1 MNAAA
6 APELTVT
13 ELTLYAGCMPGR
25 PFRDYVHAAA
35 GAGFTAIT
43 MWPNIWFRAQRREGL
58 TPREMKLLADDHG
71 VRITDLDP
79 LGDWLPTPSAGTAPG
94 PMRNEMT
101 RHDYF
106 EFAAAL
112 GASTIIAVDLVGA
125 PVDVD
130 AAAAGFA
137 SLCQDA
143 GQHGLRV
150 ALEPVV
156 FTEIRDLGTG
166 WEIVSRAG
174 QDNSGIVVDVAHHV
188 RCGRDDD
195 ALRAIPP
202 DRIVAV
208 QLCDGPAV
216 APPDLY
222 DEALFRRMF
231 PGEGE
236 MPVVELLRL
245 MGEMGVHAAIG
256 PEMYNAT
263 WEREPASAVAARLM
277 ASVRQVLSEAGAH
290 G

>member
-166 WEIVSRAG
+166 WEEG
-174 QDNSGIVVDVAHHV
+174 F
-188 RCGRDDD
+188 
-195 ALRAIPP
+195 
-202 DRIVAV
+202 DRI
-208 QLCDGPAV
+208 LRELDRL
-216 APPDLY
+216 DL
-222 DEALFRRMF
+222 D
-231 PGEGE
+231 PT
-236 MPVVELLRL
+236 
-245 MGEMGVHAAIG
+245 HAA
-256 PEMYNAT
+256 
-263 WEREPASAVAARLM
+263 RSARKLGTFLDARLH
-277 ASVRQVLSEAGAH
+277 AEQGWKAYPEFNAEPIRQPVIIAGR
-290 G
+290 GL